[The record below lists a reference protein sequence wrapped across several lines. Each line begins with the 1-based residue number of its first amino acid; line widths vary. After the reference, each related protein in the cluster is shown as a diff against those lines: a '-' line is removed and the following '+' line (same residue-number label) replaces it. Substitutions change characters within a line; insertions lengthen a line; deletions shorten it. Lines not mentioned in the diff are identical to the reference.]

1 VGKIGKVNKIKTKT
15 KIKMKKT
22 MVLMAVLAIVAL
34 LVFGCTRG
42 PNYNYPTGGY
52 AAYGQ
57 QGQPSQGYVGG
68 GCAVA
73 GPDPSNVDIS
83 EPAAAV

>member
-1 VGKIGKVNKIKTKT
+1 MRRTL
-15 KIKMKKT
+15 
-22 MVLMAVLAIVAL
+22 VLMVVLALVAL

-42 PNYNYPTGGY
+42 GNDYQTGY

-57 QGQPSQGYVGG
+57 QAQGGAPQGYVGG

-73 GPDPSNVDIS
+73 GPEPTVVDVSNPSPV
-83 EPAAAV
+83 A

>member
-1 VGKIGKVNKIKTKT
+1 
-15 KIKMKKT
+15 MKRN
-22 MVLMAVLAIVAL
+22 LLLLAVLVLAAL

-42 PNYNYPTGGY
+42 GNNYQSGY

-57 QGQPSQGYVGG
+57 PAYQGGAQQGYVGG

-73 GPDPSNVDIS
+73 GPEPTGVDVSNPS
-83 EPAAAV
+83 PAA